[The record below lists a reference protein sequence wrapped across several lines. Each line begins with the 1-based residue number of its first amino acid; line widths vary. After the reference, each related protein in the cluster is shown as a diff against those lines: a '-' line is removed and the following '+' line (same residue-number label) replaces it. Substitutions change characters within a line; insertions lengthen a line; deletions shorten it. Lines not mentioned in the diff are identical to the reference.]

1 MREIYPVDK
10 KKRIDALRAFSKSYD
25 VFIFDEGTNGLDK
38 SRKKILHNFLK
49 QMKKDKIV
57 IIISHDLEDL
67 NLADVLYTI
76 KDKEVK

>member
-1 MREIYPVDK
+1 
-10 KKRIDALRAFSKSYD
+10 
-25 VFIFDEGTNGLDK
+25 
-38 SRKKILHNFLK
+38 
-49 QMKKDKIV
+49 MKKDKIV